1 MSEAATWAYSPRQ
14 VTVSFADIL
23 IDGGFGEDEFL
34 SIEKQE
40 DDTID
45 IAGVGGDVAVS
56 VIADNRATCSLTLL
70 ATSDMN
76 DRMSAL
82 RAAGRLTAVGVA
94 VGEFYVADR
103 LGRSIHKA
111 RSAWIQKPPQVTYA
125 RGPGQRVWTIRIANL
140 NTFNGG
146 NIAL

>member
-14 VTVSFADIL
+14 ITISLADIL

-45 IAGVGGDVAVS
+45 VAGVGGDVAVS
-56 VIADNRATCSLTLL
+56 VIHDNRATATLTVL
-70 ATSDMN
+70 ATSDVN
-76 DRMSAL
+76 DRLSAL
-82 RAAGRLTAVGVA
+82 RDAGRLTPVGVA

-103 LGRSIHKA
+103 LGRSLHKA
-111 RSAWIQKPPQVTYA
+111 RHAWIQKPPAVTYA
-125 RGPGQRVWTIRIANL
+125 RGPGERLWTVRLASL
-140 NTFNGG
+140 VTFNGG